1 MANSINTKY
10 STELTFGSTNPVVSG
25 TESDNDTYIVTSN
38 GLSSGTPISC
48 WKFDGETSTWVTTTI
63 PDASTTVSGKV
74 NTTTQS
80 FAGPKTFIDN
90 TTFGDTPTDTTTVNG
105 TASFKNAIVQT
116 PLVLGNF
123 TVGGAVTP
131 AANLA
136 IYSFITIAQTTPN
149 ISMVLP
155 AMAATDINKIVFV
168 ENRGTV
174 NLLMNLTSYLLP
186 NTGMLFRWN
195 GLNWVKYNDYNYI
208 PLIAT
213 ATASIPL
220 GFQNVIAQNGATNI
234 TLTLPNPAN
243 HVGHRVYFSRDP
255 GSTGTVTITNSGT
268 ARIQALNGTV
278 GTTTSIAALGAN
290 ETWNAGFI
298 ATNTSLGYAWLRFS

>member
-186 NTGMLFRWN
+186 NTGMLFRWD

-220 GFQNVIAQNGATNI
+220 GFQNVIVQNGATNI

-243 HVGHRVYFSRDP
+243 YIGHRVYFSRSP
-255 GSTGTVTITNSGT
+255 GSTGTVTISNSGT
-268 ARIQALNGTV
+268 P
-278 GTTTSIAALGAN
+278 
-290 ETWNAGFI
+290 
-298 ATNTSLGYAWLRFS
+298 